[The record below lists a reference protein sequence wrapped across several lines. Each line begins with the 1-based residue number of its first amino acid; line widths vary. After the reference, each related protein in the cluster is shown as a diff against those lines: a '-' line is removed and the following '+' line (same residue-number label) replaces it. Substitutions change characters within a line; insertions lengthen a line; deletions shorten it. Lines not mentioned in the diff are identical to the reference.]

1 MTTLS
6 DELKREIKIMIMTTL
21 NIKDVDPDEVDN
33 EIPLFSGEN
42 KLALDSVDSIEIIM
56 AIQRKYGIRIADQAL
71 GREVV
76 RSVNTIAGFI
86 TNQLSTAV

>member
-1 MTTLS
+1 MTAPS

-21 NIKDVDPDEVDN
+21 NINDVDPDEVDD

-42 KLALDSVDSIEIIM
+42 RLALDSVDSIEIIM
-56 AIQRKYGIRIADQAL
+56 AIQRNYGIRIADQAL

-76 RSVNTIAGFI
+76 RSVNTIARFI
-86 TNQLSTAV
+86 TDQKSAAV

>member
-1 MTTLS
+1 MPS

-21 NIKDVDPDEVDN
+21 NFTGVEPDEVDD

-76 RSVNTIAGFI
+76 RSVNTIARFI
-86 TNQLSTAV
+86 AGQQPQTD

>member
-1 MTTLS
+1 
-6 DELKREIKIMIMTTL
+6 MIMTTL